1 MTDIMLPADK
11 HDNPIQAMAPGVTQT
26 IAFSGT
32 SAATTNALSKNTVV
46 VRLLA
51 TQPCFIKIGTGTPT
65 ATTSDMY
72 LPAGIPEYFAAEG
85 IYTLKV
91 AALQVSAAGTL
102 YVTEMT

>member
-1 MTDIMLPADK
+1 MTDILLPSDK

-26 IAFSGT
+26 LVFSST

-46 VRLLA
+46 VRLIA
-51 TQPCFIKIGTGTPT
+51 TQPCFVKIATGTPT
-65 ATTSDMY
+65 ATTADMY

-91 AALQVSAAGTL
+91 AALSVGTAGTL
-102 YVTEMT
+102 YVTEMA